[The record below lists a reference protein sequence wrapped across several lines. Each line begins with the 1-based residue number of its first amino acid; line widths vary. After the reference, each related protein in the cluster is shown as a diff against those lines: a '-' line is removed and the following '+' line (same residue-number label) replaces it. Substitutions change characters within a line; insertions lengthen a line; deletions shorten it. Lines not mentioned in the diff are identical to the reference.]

1 LKNPLHLRILIL
13 IIILLL
19 VSVSAMAQPSTV
31 TALKLKD
38 LHGRQ
43 FKLAQYKGKVVL
55 INFWA
60 TWCVPCRAEI
70 PDLIQ
75 MQRQYRAEGL
85 QIIGITYP
93 PETISEVRRFA
104 RKLKVNYRVA
114 IGTKATKAHFTSSE
128 TLPMTVIIDREGS
141 VRDIVEGIIYPDE
154 FEQKVKPLL
163 QKVKSLLFARRKHTR
178 LPMTSGRSQ

>member
-1 LKNPLHLRILIL
+1 
-13 IIILLL
+13 
-19 VSVSAMAQPSTV
+19 MAQPSTV